1 MVDGEEVQDI
11 LERSEKPVKSS
22 PHVQFSEFMSMKS
35 TDIRT
40 EDTMREAARKILM
53 YHFGTMVEHEQ
64 GTMEGK
70 DIEQLHD
77 MRVAAM
83 RMRSVIEVFEP
94 YLDMDKMSKYL
105 KHIKSIRRTLGS
117 VRDLDVFIEK
127 IEHYLSD
134 KQPEVRAEIDSL
146 IGSILI
152 AKANSRGN
160 MLVYLDTKRYNKFK
174 KGFSEYLLHKRSW
187 KTKTMMKDG
196 KTVPCKVIDVLPILI
211 YSQLAA
217 VRAYEEIISNEKIVD
232 PYLDIYHQLRIDVK
246 ILRYTIEFFREIL
259 GQEAKGLIKDL
270 KALQDNL
277 GDIHDTVVALD
288 LLEKFKS
295 FGTWG
300 KVNKDNNSLI
310 SDIPSYQGVEN
321 YIEYRKSELDDLAT
335 RFPQMWSK
343 VLDPYFNIRLSKAIS
358 DIYIS

>member
-1 MVDGEEVQDI
+1 M
-11 LERSEKPVKSS
+11 
-22 PHVQFSEFMSMKS
+22 
-35 TDIRT
+35 
-40 EDTMREAARKILM
+40 
-53 YHFGTMVEHEQ
+53 
-64 GTMEGK
+64 
-70 DIEQLHD
+70 
-77 MRVAAM
+77 
-83 RMRSVIEVFEP
+83 
-94 YLDMDKMSKYL
+94 
-105 KHIKSIRRTLGS
+105 
-117 VRDLDVFIEK
+117 EK
-127 IEHYLSD
+127 IEFKIRKYQEEDRES
-134 KQPEVRAEIDSL
+134 VRRICC
-146 IGSILI
+146 
-152 AKANSRGN
+152 
-160 MLVYLDTKRYNKFK
+160 DT
-174 KGFSEYLLHKRSW
+174 GFW
-187 KTKTMMKDG
+187 G
-196 KTVPCKVIDVLPILI
+196 KPMDPI
-211 YSQLAA
+211 YQDRECLAG
-217 VRAYEEIISNEKIVD
+217 IIVD